1 MSDVLKNFQ
10 KHVAESL
17 QSYDLP
23 EGESRADLVRI
34 VQSDDYFQ
42 FMQDSLTGPKRKR
55 INYYDITNDLTDKE
69 VSL

>member
-1 MSDVLKNFQ
+1 MSNVLRNFQ
-10 KHVAESL
+10 EQVAEFVQVSN
-17 QSYDLP
+17 LP
-23 EGESRADLVRI
+23 EEKTKADLVRI
-34 VQSDDYFQ
+34 IRSDDYFQ